1 MFIVLWLIFAFV
13 TAAIAESKKRSVI
26 GWFFVGLLFGIFAVI
41 VIAAQPSLVPAEPVQ
56 QVIYAPHPGLSLPAS
71 PTESPI
77 QALEQLGNL
86 HQQGVITEAEFLAKK
101 QELLNR
107 V

>member
-1 MFIVLWLIFAFV
+1 MFIVVWIIFAFV
-13 TAAIAESKKRSVI
+13 TAAIAESKQRSVL
-26 GWFFVGLLFGIFAVI
+26 GWFFVGLLFGIFAII
-41 VIAAQPSLVPAEPVQ
+41 VIAVQPSLVPVEPVQ
-56 QVIYAPHPGLSLPAS
+56 QIVYAPHPGPAQQPQ
-71 PTESPI
+71 PTQSPI

-86 HQQGVITEAEFLAKK
+86 HQQGVITEAEFLTKK

>member
-1 MFIVLWLIFAFV
+1 MLIVLWIIFAFV

-26 GWFFVGLLFGIFAVI
+26 GWFFVGLLIGIFGILL
-41 VIAAQPSLVPAEPVQ
+41 IALLPSLEPIQ
-56 QVIYAPHPGLSLPAS
+56 QVIYTPHPGHQLQS
-71 PTESPI
+71 PPSESPM

-101 QELLNR
+101 QELLSR